1 MSIFISAKVRMIF
14 EDVVNSIDFPNV
26 AVCPLHIE
34 LFGLKQCDHVLLLC
48 FDWKRGVDSG
58 AACVDVLAFEVW
70 VSACLEHY
78 LPECFL
84 ISHNGDQYIRIF
96 LKVNK
101 FFQLFLFALP
111 AHEVVESVIPLI
123 MLFFRQANCLAASSA
138 DLFVTLLHLIRVVHV
153 FHNFFYVVRAF
164 PRLLRTV

>member
-1 MSIFISAKVRMIF
+1 MLKSTGNFFLFAEVTVIF
-14 EDVVNSIDFPNV
+14 EDVVNSIDFPHV
-26 AVCPLHIE
+26 AVCPFFVE
-34 LFGLKQCDHVLLLC
+34 LFGLEQCGHVLLLC

-101 FFQLFLFALP
+101 FFQLFLFTLP
-111 AHEVVESVIPLI
+111 AHEVVESVIPLA
-123 MLFFRQANCLAASSA
+123 MLFFRQAN
-138 DLFVTLLHLIRVVHV
+138 
-153 FHNFFYVVRAF
+153 
-164 PRLLRTV
+164 

>member
-1 MSIFISAKVRMIF
+1 MLKSTGNFFLFAEVTVIF
-14 EDVVNSIDFPNV
+14 EDVVNSIDFPHV
-26 AVCPLHIE
+26 AVCPFFVE
-34 LFGLKQCDHVLLLC
+34 LFGLEQCGHVLLLC

-96 LKVNK
+96 LKVNSL
-101 FFQLFLFALP
+101 FQLFLFFLEAVDLILLALV
-111 AHEVVESVIPLI
+111 ADRSEVVLIAPLRHADEAFPIALGSVLSAT
-123 MLFFRQANCLAASSA
+123 LLA
-138 DLFVTLLHLIRVVHV
+138 DQLFV
-153 FHNFFYVVRAF
+153 FF
-164 PRLLRTV
+164 

>member
-1 MSIFISAKVRMIF
+1 MSTLISAKVRMIF

-26 AVCPLHIE
+26 AVCPVFIK
-34 LFGLKQCDHVLLLC
+34 LFGLEQCGHVLLLC
-48 FDWKRGVDSG
+48 FDGERGVNPCAS
-58 AACVDVLAFEVW
+58 CVDVLAFEVW

-96 LKVNK
+96 LKVNSL
-101 FFQLFLFALP
+101 FQLFLFALP

-123 MLFFRQANCLAASSA
+123 MLFL
-138 DLFVTLLHLIRVVHV
+138 
-153 FHNFFYVVRAF
+153 
-164 PRLLRTV
+164 